1 MRILQATSEFHPYSK
16 TGGLADMVAG
26 LSGALVEQGHEI
38 TVATPLY
45 RGIDDELNN
54 LKPLEREFQITL
66 GKKNFP
72 GRWWKTRA
80 DSGVTVLFLENKEF
94 FDRAGLYMEN
104 GEGYWDNPERFMFL
118 SKAVAE
124 LSADFDVVHV
134 HDWQTAFV
142 PMLLKLGSM
151 KKMPGTML
159 TIHNLA
165 YQGMCEGNRFEISN
179 LPQRYFKREGPE
191 FWGSLNFLKAG
202 LHYADAITTVSPQYA
217 KEILTPEF
225 GEGMD
230 GVLRSRKNDLTGVLN
245 GVDYGEWRTTGNPN
259 LPADYSSEDLSG
271 KKACKE
277 AVMDELGLECSHLPL
292 FGIVSRFAE
301 QKGIGLLA
309 DTIESFLDA
318 KQLQLVVLGKGDT
331 KLVNRLIHI
340 NNSYPSSASVQVG
353 YNAGLAHRIEAGSDF
368 FLMPSR
374 FEPCGLNQ
382 MYSLRYGSIPVVHA
396 VGGLVDT
403 IRDKPSKLGL
413 ANGIKFK
420 HFTKEAIRVAIS
432 SAIDIHQD
440 QKRLQNMI
448 RAGMRD
454 DYSWHKSAQIYG
466 EIARNL
472 HSHQRI

>member
-1 MRILQATSEFHPYSK
+1 
-16 TGGLADMVAG
+16 
-26 LSGALVEQGHEI
+26 
-38 TVATPLY
+38 
-45 RGIDDELNN
+45 
-54 LKPLEREFQITL
+54 
-66 GKKNFP
+66 
-72 GRWWKTRA
+72 
-80 DSGVTVLFLENKEF
+80 
-94 FDRAGLYMEN
+94 
-104 GEGYWDNPERFMFL
+104 
-118 SKAVAE
+118 
-124 LSADFDVVHV
+124 
-134 HDWQTAFV
+134 
-142 PMLLKLGSM
+142 
-151 KKMPGTML
+151 
-159 TIHNLA
+159 
-165 YQGMCEGNRFEISN
+165 
-179 LPQRYFKREGPE
+179 
-191 FWGSLNFLKAG
+191 
-202 LHYADAITTVSPQYA
+202 VSPQYA

-245 GVDYGEWRTTGNPN
+245 GVDYGEWRTTRNPN

-271 KKACKE
+271 KKVCKK

-318 KQLQLVVLGKGDT
+318 KQLQLVVLGEGDPE
-331 KLVNRLIHI
+331 LVNRLIQIH
-340 NNSYPSSASVQVG
+340 NSYPSSASVQVG

-382 MYSLRYGSIPVVHA
+382 MYSLRYGSIPVAHA

-420 HFTKEAIRVAIS
+420 HFMIEAFGAAIS
-432 SAIDIHQD
+432 SAIGIYHD
-440 QKRLQNMI
+440 QEKLENMI

-454 DYSWHKSAQIYG
+454 DYSWHKSAKIYR
-466 EIARNL
+466 EIAGNIQRQ
-472 HSHQRI
+472 QRI

>member
-26 LSGALVEQGHEI
+26 LSGALVAQGHEI

-45 RGIDDELNN
+45 RGIGDELKD
-54 LKPLEREFQITL
+54 LKPHGRKFQIIL
-66 GKKNFP
+66 GKTYFP
-72 GRWWKTRA
+72 GRWWSTRT

-104 GEGYWDNPERFMFL
+104 GNGYWDNPERFMFL

-142 PMLLKLGSM
+142 PMLLKLGSKN
-151 KKMPGTML
+151 KKPGTMF

-165 YQGMCEGNRFEISN
+165 YQGMCEGNRFKISN

-191 FWGSLNFLKAG
+191 YWGSLNFLKAG
-202 LHYADAITTVSPQYA
+202 LHYADEITTVSPQYA
-217 KEILTPEF
+217 KEIMTPEF

-230 GVLRSRKNDLTGVLN
+230 GVLRSRENDLTGVLN

-271 KKACKE
+271 KKICKKS
-277 AVMDELGLECSHLPL
+277 VMDELGLECSHLPL

-318 KQLQLVVLGKGDT
+318 KQLQLVVLGEGDPQ
-331 KLVNRLIHI
+331 LVNRLIQIH
-340 NNSYPSSASVQVG
+340 NSYPSSASVQVG

-382 MYSLRYGSIPVVHA
+382 MYSLRYGSIPVAHA

-403 IRDKPSKLGL
+403 IRDKSSKLGL

-420 HFTKEAIRVAIS
+420 HFMIEAFGAAIS
-432 SAIDIHQD
+432 SAIGIYHD
-440 QKRLQNMI
+440 QEKLENMI

-454 DYSWHKSAQIYG
+454 DYSWHKSAKIYG
-466 EIARNL
+466 EIAGNIQRQ
-472 HSHQRI
+472 QRI